1 MTKIQSAYQLL
12 LRREAEQLLREAET
26 LPCGRAKDAMLQRV
40 RRLERSATTEGWINS
55 PGLRCPQEK
64 HG

>member
-1 MTKIQSAYQLL
+1 MTKIQSAHQSQ
-12 LRREAEQLLREAET
+12 LRREAERLSREAET
-26 LPCGRAKDAMLQRV
+26 LPCGRAKDALLERV

-64 HG
+64 LG